1 MPLDRDRGLF
11 LPPARAAQLD
21 ALDEQHR
28 VQRARASRRL
38 VFRWVAW
45 GALATLVGQ
54 WSLGLLHF
62 LTPRRL
68 GAFGGVVVAGAVESY
83 KIGDVRV
90 IREGK
95 CYVVRVPEGFIAL
108 WWKCPHLGCTAPWL
122 PNDTA
127 EGGPP
132 DSGDRAFTDKGHF
145 KCPCHQSTYNRYG
158 QIVSGPA
165 PRPMSQFPLRV
176 EDGKIVVDTGPDRAI
191 IRSVARFS
199 DATPA

>member
-1 MPLDRDRGLF
+1 VSLDRDRGLF
-11 LPPARAAQLD
+11 LPPARAAELD

-68 GAFGGVVVAGAVESY
+68 GAFGGVVGAGAVDSY
-83 KIGDVRV
+83 NVGDVRV
-90 IREGK
+90 IREGR

-108 WWKCPHLGCTAPWL
+108 WWK
-122 PNDTA
+122 
-127 EGGPP
+127 
-132 DSGDRAFTDKGHF
+132 
-145 KCPCHQSTYNRYG
+145 
-158 QIVSGPA
+158 PA
-165 PRPMSQFPLRV
+165 PGLH
-176 EDGKIVVDTGPDRAI
+176 GAVVTERHGGRW
-191 IRSVARFS
+191 SARRR
-199 DATPA
+199 